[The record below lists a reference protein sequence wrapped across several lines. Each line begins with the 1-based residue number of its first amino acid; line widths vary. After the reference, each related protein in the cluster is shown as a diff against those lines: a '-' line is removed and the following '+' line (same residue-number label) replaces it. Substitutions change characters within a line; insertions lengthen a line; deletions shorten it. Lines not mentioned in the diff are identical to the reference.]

1 MILLSEEK
9 SSNALLPGS
18 SLVTEQHAPS
28 HTEDTVS
35 SSGSIQQQACHAQSS
50 APPQGD
56 YDPEELPPPTY
67 ESIKNAGNSIRR
79 IVILSPEE
87 LMPSFQMNMSRTSM
101 LSRKPQLR
109 GMTTLFHL
117 MMLAHL
123 QIPRPRKSLLM
134 GHLHTRDLLLSPR

>member
-9 SSNALLPGS
+9 SSNALPPGS
-18 SLVTEQHAPS
+18 SLVTEQNAPS

-35 SSGSIQQQACHAQSS
+35 SSGSIQQHAQSS

-79 IVILSPEE
+79 FVILSSEE
-87 LMPSFQMNMSRTSM
+87 LIPSFQMNMFRTSM

-117 MMLAHL
+117 MMLAHP